1 MVCKNCGNQVDDNAH
16 ICGHCGTIL
25 SIPVPPIPPIPPI
38 PGVPHI
44 PTPPI
49 PGNPLKQSNDI
60 PSEYRPMSP
69 WAYFWL
75 KVLFCV
81 PVIGFIF
88 LMIFTFDGSNL
99 SRRNFA
105 RSYWCGLLIALII
118 LAVVLVIA
126 VVAFGGLSAAMRNM
140 FG

>member
-38 PGVPHI
+38 PGVPPI
-44 PTPPI
+44 PTPPV
-49 PGNPLKQSNDI
+49 PGVPVKNEI
-60 PSEYRPMSP
+60 PSEYEPMSP

-75 KVLFCV
+75 KILFCI

-88 LMIFTFDGSNL
+88 LMIFTFNGSNL
-99 SRRNFA
+99 NRRNFA
-105 RSYWCGLLIALII
+105 RSYWCGLLVAVIIILILLII
-118 LAVVLVIA
+118 SACFL
-126 VVAFGGLSAAMRNM
+126 GGLGVLARI
-140 FG
+140 FD